1 MKFVFLI
8 LVLSWVG
15 IIISCGTRNH
25 ALNKEQDSANVKSV
39 IKVLPTDSLKGR
51 SVRKVEMKPNSII
64 NVKSISWVLNEAMPD
79 DSMVNE
85 CKRWSLS
92 AGSIETIFK
101 NGEPINMHDFSYL
114 YYVLPCEVRGA
125 VEIDSALYSYTVNAG
140 SYFTISN
147 EDTTYFYGCNS
158 PVCKKF
164 FLMEGGDPRR
174 DIE

>member
-1 MKFVFLI
+1 MKLVFLI
-8 LVLSWVG
+8 VILSLAGV
-15 IIISCGTRNH
+15 IVSCGSRNH
-25 ALNKEQDSANVKSV
+25 VLNKERDSANVSNV
-39 IKVLPTDSLKGR
+39 VKVRPTDGLKGR
-51 SVRKVEMKPNSII
+51 SVGEIEIKPNSII
-64 NVKSISWVLNEAMPD
+64 KVKSISWVLNEAIPD
-79 DSMVNE
+79 DSMVYE

-114 YYVLPCEVRGA
+114 YYVLPCEVKGS
-125 VEIDSALYSYTVNAG
+125 VEIDSALYSYSVNAG

-158 PVCKKF
+158 PVCRKF
-164 FLMEGGDPRR
+164 FLMEGGDPKR